1 MHLIGRHL
9 RQNERLIKDRIRQ
22 LNFHLLIKIKLLFIR
37 YLDNT
42 DAYQNDRFY
51 PF

>member
-22 LNFHLLIKIKLLFIR
+22 LNFHLLIKIKLLLGVILFEFLAFVI
-37 YLDNT
+37 
-42 DAYQNDRFY
+42 
-51 PF
+51 